1 MGESTFFDCAG
12 AQRWKEKVD
21 AELDEVASLLKEIS
35 QLRITIPGE
44 DDTIYMAIAKLAE
57 VENEAWEKLTNTFKE
72 VSVKTGEIISS
83 WGKGVSDAYEKIQKR
98 IEDFGL

>member
-35 QLRITIPGE
+35 QLSVTIPGE
-44 DDTIYMAIAKLAE
+44 DDPIYMAIAKLAE

-72 VSVKTGEIISS
+72 VSTKTGEIISS
-83 WGKGVSDAYEKIQKR
+83 WGKGVSDAFEKIQKR
-98 IEDFGL
+98 VEDFGL

>member
-21 AELDEVASLLKEIS
+21 AELDEVASLLKEITQS
-35 QLRITIPGE
+35 LATPPGE
-44 DDTIYMAIAKLAE
+44 DDPICMAVDKLAS

-72 VSVKTGEIISS
+72 VSAKTGEIISS
-83 WGKGVSDAYEKIQKR
+83 WGKGVSDAFDKIQKR
-98 IEDFGL
+98 LDDFGL

>member
-21 AELDEVASLLKEIS
+21 AELDEVASLLEEIT
-35 QLRITIPGE
+35 QFCTTPPGV
-44 DDTIYMAIAKLAE
+44 DDTIYMAIDKLAS

-72 VSVKTGEIISS
+72 VSTKTGEIISS
-83 WGKGVSDAYEKIQKR
+83 WGKGVSDAFEKIQKR

>member
-72 VSVKTGEIISS
+72 VSTKTGEIISS
-83 WGKGVSDAYEKIQKR
+83 WGKGVIDSFEKIHKR
-98 IEDFGL
+98 LEDFGL

>member
-72 VSVKTGEIISS
+72 VSSKTGEIISS
-83 WGKGVSDAYEKIQKR
+83 WGKGVSDAFEKIQKR
-98 IEDFGL
+98 LEDFSL

>member
-44 DDTIYMAIAKLAE
+44 DDTIYMAIDKLAS

-72 VSVKTGEIISS
+72 VSTKTGEIISS
-83 WGKGVSDAYEKIQKR
+83 WGKGVSDAFEKIQKR

>member
-44 DDTIYMAIAKLAE
+44 DDPIFMAIDKLAS

-72 VSVKTGEIISS
+72 VSTKTGEIISS
-83 WGKGVSDAYEKIQKR
+83 WGKGVSDAFEKIQKR
-98 IEDFGL
+98 LEDFSL

>member
-72 VSVKTGEIISS
+72 VSTKTGEIISS
-83 WGKGVSDAYEKIQKR
+83 WGKGVSDAFEKIQKR
-98 IEDFGL
+98 LEDFGL

>member
-35 QLRITIPGE
+35 QLCVTIPGE
-44 DDTIYMAIAKLAE
+44 DDTIYMAIDKLAS

-72 VSVKTGEIISS
+72 VSTKTGEIISS
-83 WGKGVSDAYEKIQKR
+83 WGKGVSDAFEKIQKR